1 MVRKIW
7 EPKRKSITLPQI
19 SACIFSWNASNSCLS
34 HLSRSVN
41 GQFSSILTLLGF
53 HFVLGGASIASIAF
67 VQLGSQISQQ
77 DRISLGE
84 QHSQQWASNSVMR
97 N

>member
-1 MVRKIW
+1 MVRKTW
-7 EPKRKSITLPQI
+7 ELKRKSVTSPQI
-19 SACIFSWNASNSCLS
+19 SACIFSRNASNSCLS
-34 HLSRSVN
+34 HLSRSIN
-41 GQFSSILTLLGF
+41 RQFSSILTLLGF
-53 HFVLGGASIASIAF
+53 CFVLGGVSIASIAF

-84 QHSQQWASNSVMR
+84 QHSQQWASDSVMR